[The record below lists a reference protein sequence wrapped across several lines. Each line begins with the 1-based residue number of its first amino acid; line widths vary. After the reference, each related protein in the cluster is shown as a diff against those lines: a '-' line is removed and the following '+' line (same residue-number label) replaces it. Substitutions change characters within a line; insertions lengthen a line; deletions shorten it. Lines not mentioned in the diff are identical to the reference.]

1 MKKIE
6 SSIPPDNFSVAMNG
20 DTRMCSMPEKQTSPS
35 PTAFTLIELL
45 VVIAIIAILAA
56 LLLPALAS
64 AKFRAKVIN
73 CTSNYRQWTIVAS
86 LAAGD
91 DPKGNLPTFPVS
103 GSPGGDVWDVSTLM
117 VPGLT
122 KYGLSVP
129 MWFCPVRPGEFT
141 KADNW
146 YYTTYHRHIVTTANL
161 NQYVSSFF
169 GSFCLINQDWWV
181 PRAIVDGTGATT
193 GMYPVLGATSPSSQS
208 FPTNALGW
216 PVKSSDK
223 IAARQPII
231 SDYCTVQVPPA
242 STTSTNISDISPG
255 TAHFFGNTFSSVNV
269 GFADGHVELHNRAKI
284 QWQYSAVF
292 STFY

>member
-1 MKKIE
+1 MKKTELFIT
-6 SSIPPDNFSVAMNG
+6 SDKCSATMN
-20 DTRMCSMPEKQTSPS
+20 DDSQMCSMSEKRTSPA
-35 PTAFTLIELL
+35 TAAFTLIELL

-56 LLLPALAS
+56 MLLPALAS

-91 DPKGNLPTFPVS
+91 DPQGNLPTFPV
-103 GSPGGDVWDVSTLM
+103 PGGPGQDVWDVSQQM
-117 VPGLT
+117 VPGLA

-129 MWFCPVRPGEFT
+129 MWFCPVRPAEFN
-141 KADNW
+141 KADNL
-146 YYTTYHRHIVTTANL
+146 YYGTYHRHIVTVANL

-169 GSFCLINQDWWV
+169 PTWALINQDWWV
-181 PRAIVDGTGATT
+181 PRAIVSNTGVTT
-193 GMYPVLGATSPSSQS
+193 GMYPVLGGSGQT
-208 FPTNALGW
+208 FPTNTVGW

-223 IAARQPII
+223 IASRAPII
-231 SDYCTVQVPPA
+231 SDYCTAYPG
-242 STTSTNISDISPG
+242 TSTNITDISPT
-255 TAHFFGNTFSSVNV
+255 TAHFYGNTFSSVNV

-284 QWQYSAVF
+284 QWQYTAVF

>member
-1 MKKIE
+1 MKKTELLIT
-6 SSIPPDNFSVAMNG
+6 SDKCSATMN
-20 DTRMCSMPEKQTSPS
+20 DDSQICSMSEKRISPA
-35 PTAFTLIELL
+35 TAAFTLIELL

-56 LLLPALAS
+56 MLLPALAS

-91 DPKGNLPTFPVS
+91 DPQGNLPTFPV
-103 GSPGGDVWDVSTLM
+103 PGTPGQDVWDVSQQM

-129 MWFCPVRPGEFT
+129 MWFCPVRPAEFNT
-141 KADNW
+141 ADNW
-146 YYTTYHRHIVTTANL
+146 YYGMYHRHIVTTANL

-169 GSFCLINQDWWV
+169 ATWALINQDWWV
-181 PRAIVDGTGATT
+181 PRAIVSNTGVTT
-193 GMYPVLGATSPSSQS
+193 GMYPVLGGSGQQ
-208 FPTNALGW
+208 FPTNSVGW

-223 IAARQPII
+223 IAARAPII
-231 SDYCTVQVPPA
+231 SDYCTANP
-242 STTSTNISDISPG
+242 SKSTNVSNISPT
-255 TAHFFGNTFSSVNV
+255 TAHFFGNTLSSVNV
-269 GFADGHVELHNRAKI
+269 GFADGHVELHNPAKI
-284 QWQYSAVF
+284 QWQYTAVF

>member
-1 MKKIE
+1 MNKNE
-6 SSIPPDNFSVAMNG
+6 SSIPSDKYFATMNG
-20 DTRMCSMPEKQTSPS
+20 DPRTCSLSEKSARPATA
-35 PTAFTLIELL
+35 AFTLIELL

-56 LLLPALAS
+56 MLLPALAS

-91 DPKGNLPTFPVS
+91 DPQGNLPTYPV
-103 GSPGGDVWDVSTLM
+103 PGTPGQDVWDVSQQM

-129 MWFCPVRPGEFT
+129 MWFCPVRPAEFNT
-141 KADNW
+141 ADNW
-146 YYTTYHRHIVTTANL
+146 YYGKFHRHIVTTANL

-169 GSFCLINQDWWV
+169 ATWALINQDWWV
-181 PRAIVDGTGATT
+181 PRAIVSNTGVTT
-193 GMYPVLGATSPSSQS
+193 GMYPVLGSSGQQ
-208 FPTNALGW
+208 FPTNSVGW

-223 IAARQPII
+223 IASRAPII
-231 SDYCTVQVPPA
+231 SDYCTANPSQ
-242 STTSTNISDISPG
+242 STNVSNISPT

-269 GFADGHVELHNRAKI
+269 GFADGHVELHNQAKI
-284 QWQYSAVF
+284 QWQYTAVF

>member
-1 MKKIE
+1 MKKNE
-6 SSIPPDNFSVAMNG
+6 SFSPSDEFSATMNG
-20 DTRMCSMPEKQTSPS
+20 NSQACSMSETSTS
-35 PTAFTLIELL
+35 SSKAAFTLIELL

-91 DPKGNLPTFPVS
+91 DPQGKLPSFPVS
-103 GSPGGDVWDVSTLM
+103 GGVGADVWDVSTLM
-117 VPGLT
+117 IPGLT

-129 MWFCPVRPGEFT
+129 MWFCPTRPAEFNA
-141 KADNW
+141 ADDW
-146 YYTTYHRHIVTTANL
+146 YYRNFHRHIVTTANL
-161 NQYVSSFF
+161 NQYAASFF
-169 GSFCLINQDWWV
+169 GSWCLIKQDWWV
-181 PRAIVDGTGATT
+181 PRAAVDNTGATT
-193 GMYPVLGATSPSSQS
+193 GMYPVPGALSPTGQT
-208 FPTNALGW
+208 FPTNTVGW

-223 IAARQPII
+223 IASRAPII
-231 SDYCTVQVPPA
+231 SDYCTAYPG
-242 STTSTNISDISPG
+242 TSTNITDISPT
-255 TAHFFGNTFSSVNV
+255 TAHFYGNTFSSVNV

-284 QWQYSAVF
+284 QWQYTASF

>member
-1 MKKIE
+1 MKKNE
-6 SSIPPDNFSVAMNG
+6 SFSPSDEFSATMNG
-20 DTRMCSMPEKQTSPS
+20 NSQACSMSEASTSS
-35 PTAFTLIELL
+35 SKAAFTLIELL

-91 DPKGNLPTFPVS
+91 DPQGNLPTFPV
-103 GSPGGDVWDVSTLM
+103 PGGPGQDVWDVSQQM

-129 MWFCPVRPGEFT
+129 MWFCPTRPAEFNA
-141 KADNW
+141 ADDW
-146 YYTTYHRHIVTTANL
+146 YYKNFHRHIVTTANL

-169 GSFCLINQDWWV
+169 STWALINQDWWV
-181 PRAIVDGTGATT
+181 PRAIVSNTGVTT
-193 GMYPVLGATSPSSQS
+193 GMYPVLGGSGQQ
-208 FPTNALGW
+208 FPTNSVGW

-223 IAARQPII
+223 IASRAPII
-231 SDYCTVQVPPA
+231 SDYCTANPSQ
-242 STTSTNISDISPG
+242 STNVSNISPT
-255 TAHFFGNTFSSVNV
+255 TAHFYGNTLSSVNV
-269 GFADGHVELHNRAKI
+269 GFADGHVELHNGAKI
-284 QWQYSAVF
+284 QWQYTAVF